1 MQSIKAFTMIE
12 LIMVVVIVGMV
23 SLFAIPNYNKSVA
36 KTYEKTG
43 SNNLLIAYSVQRIKK
58 TNGDPY
64 LACTDVADCNTKLN
78 LSLIGNGIGYSCTVS
93 GGNPPTDFDC
103 RAVRAGGDFTLKVL
117 GSVGNVCCQAGT
129 CHIASACP

>member
-1 MQSIKAFTMIE
+1 MIE

-43 SNNLLIAYSVQRIKK
+43 SNNLLIAYSAQKINK
-58 TNGDPY
+58 TGGNPF
-64 LACTDVADCNTKLN
+64 LACTDIADCNTKLN
-78 LSLIGNGIGYSCTVS
+78 LSIIGNGLTYSCTVS

-103 RAVRAGGDFTLKVL
+103 RAVRTDGTFTLKVL
-117 GSVGNVCCQAGT
+117 SSDGIVCCQAGT
-129 CHIASACP
+129 CNIAAACT